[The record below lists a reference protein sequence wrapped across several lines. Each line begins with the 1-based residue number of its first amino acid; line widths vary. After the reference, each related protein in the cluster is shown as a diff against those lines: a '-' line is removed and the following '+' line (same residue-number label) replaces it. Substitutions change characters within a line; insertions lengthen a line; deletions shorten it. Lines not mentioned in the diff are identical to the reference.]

1 MEISIELVKDLRQR
15 TGAGV
20 IDCKTALQEAKGNV
34 DAAIDYLRRKGLA
47 TAAKKAGRIATDG
60 LVSSYIHAGGKMGV
74 LVEINCETDFVA
86 RTEDFQTFVK
96 NIAMQI
102 AAANPQYIK
111 REEVPAE
118 VLEKEK
124 EIYRTQA
131 LESGKPAKVID
142 KIVEGK
148 LERFYSEVCL
158 LEQTYIKDS
167 DLTVKEVLD
176 AMIAKVGENISI
188 RRFARFQ
195 LGEGLHSRSQSASTY
210 STEQAKDH

>member
-1 MEISIELVKDLRQR
+1 MDLVKDLRQR

-20 IDCKTALQEAKGNV
+20 MDCRTALQEANGNIEG
-34 DAAIDYLRRKGLA
+34 AIDYLRKKGLA

-60 LVSSYIHAGGKMGV
+60 LVSSYIHAGGKIGV

-86 RTEDFQTFVK
+86 RTDDFQNFVK
-96 NIAMQI
+96 NMAMQI
-102 AAANPQYIK
+102 AAANPQYIR

-118 VLEKEK
+118 VLEKERQ
-124 EIYRTQA
+124 IYRTQA
-131 LESGKPAKVID
+131 LESGKPEKVVD

-148 LERFYSEVCL
+148 LERFYSEACL

-167 DLTVKEVLD
+167 DQTVREVLD
-176 AMIAKVGENISI
+176 AMIAKIGENISI

-195 LGEGLHSRSQSASTY
+195 LGEGLASRSST
-210 STEQAKDH
+210 A

>member
-1 MEISIELVKDLRQR
+1 MEISLELVKDLRQR
-15 TGAGV
+15 TGAGIV
-20 IDCKTALQEAKGNV
+20 DCKTALQQAGGNIE
-34 DAAIDYLRRKGLA
+34 AAIDFLRKKGLA

-60 LVSSYIHAGGKMGV
+60 LVASYIHAGGKMGV

-86 RTEDFQTFVK
+86 KTEDFQGFVK
-96 NIAMQI
+96 NMAMHI
-102 AAANPQYIK
+102 AAANPQFIK
-111 REEVPAE
+111 REDVPQE
-118 VLEKEK
+118 VLEKER

-131 LESGKPAKVID
+131 LDSGKPEKVIG

-176 AMIAKVGENISI
+176 GMIGKLGENIAI

-195 LGEGLHSRSQSASTY
+195 LGEGLSSRS
-210 STEQAKDH
+210 

>member
-1 MEISIELVKDLRQR
+1 MEISMELVKDLRQR

-20 IDCKTALQEAKGNV
+20 MDCRTALQEAKGNIEG
-34 DAAIDYLRRKGLA
+34 AIDYLRKKGLA

-60 LVSSYIHAGGKMGV
+60 LVSSYIHAGGKIGV

-86 RTEDFQTFVK
+86 RTDDFQTFVK

-102 AAANPQYIK
+102 AAANPQYIR
-111 REEVPAE
+111 REEVPPD
-118 VLEKEK
+118 VLEKERQ
-124 EIYRTQA
+124 IYRTQA
-131 LESGKPAKVID
+131 LDSGKPEKVID
-142 KIVEGK
+142 KIVDGK

-167 DLTVKEVLD
+167 DQTVREVLE
-176 AMIAKVGENISI
+176 AMIAKIGENISI

-195 LGEGLHSRSQSASTY
+195 LGEGLTPRSPTA
-210 STEQAKDH
+210 

>member
-20 IDCKTALQEAKGNV
+20 TDCKAALTEAKGNME
-34 DAAIDYLRRKGLA
+34 AAIDYLRRKGLA

-74 LVEINCETDFVA
+74 LVEVNCETDFVA
-86 RTEDFQTFVK
+86 KTEDFQTFVK
-96 NIAMQI
+96 NIAMHI
-102 AAANPQYIK
+102 AAANPQYIR
-111 REEVPAE
+111 REEIPE
-118 VLEKEK
+118 DVLERERA
-124 EIYRTQA
+124 IYRTQA
-131 LESGKPAKVID
+131 QEAGKPQKIID

-148 LERFYSEVCL
+148 MERFYSEVCL
-158 LEQTYIKDS
+158 LEQTYVRDP
-167 DLTVKEVLD
+167 DLTIKEFLD

-195 LGEGLHSRSQSASTY
+195 LGERLSSQSTPTS
-210 STEQAKDH
+210 SSSAK

>member
-1 MEISIELVKDLRQR
+1 MEISIESVKDLRQR

-20 IDCKTALQEAKGNV
+20 IDCKTALRESKG
-34 DAAIDYLRRKGLA
+34 DIEAAIDYLRRKGLA

-60 LVSSYIHAGGKMGV
+60 LVSSYIHAGGKIGV

-86 RTEDFQTFVK
+86 KTEDFQTFVK
-96 NIAMQI
+96 NIAMHI
-102 AAANPQYIK
+102 AAANPQYIR
-111 REEVPAE
+111 REDIPAE
-118 VLEKEK
+118 VLEKER

-131 LESGKPAKVID
+131 MDLGKPARVMD

-148 LERFYSEVCL
+148 MERYYSEVCL

-167 DLTVKEVLD
+167 DLTVKEILD
-176 AMIAKVGENISI
+176 SVIAKLGENISI

-195 LGEGLHSRSQSASTY
+195 LGEGLQSRLPSACSASM
-210 STEQAKDH
+210 K

>member
-1 MEISIELVKDLRQR
+1 MDIPVELVKDLRQR

-20 IDCKTALQEAKGNV
+20 VDCKKALQEAKGNV

-47 TAAKKAGRIATDG
+47 TAAKKAGRIASDG

-74 LVEINCETDFVA
+74 LVEVNCETDFVA
-86 RTEDFQTFVK
+86 KTEDFQTFVK

-111 REEVPAE
+111 REEIPEE

-124 EIYRTQA
+124 DIYRTQA
-131 LESGKPAKVID
+131 LEGGKPQKVID
-142 KIVEGK
+142 KIVDGK
-148 LERFYSEVCL
+148 IERFYSEACL

-167 DLTVKEVLD
+167 DLTIKELLE
-176 AMIAKVGENISI
+176 AMIAKIGENISI
-188 RRFARFQ
+188 RRFSRFQ
-195 LGEGLHSRSQSASTY
+195 LGEGLSSQSHPTCS
-210 STEQAKDH
+210 SSMK

>member
-20 IDCKTALQEAKGNV
+20 IDCKTALNETKGDV
-34 DAAIDYLRRKGLA
+34 DAAIEYLRRKGLA

-60 LVSSYIHAGGKMGV
+60 LVSSYIHTGGKMGV

-86 RTEDFQTFVK
+86 KTEDFQTFVK
-96 NIAMQI
+96 NIAMHI
-102 AAANPQYIK
+102 AAANPQYIR
-111 REEVPAE
+111 REEIPAE
-118 VLEKEK
+118 VLESEK
-124 EIYRTQA
+124 RIYRSQA
-131 LESGKPAKVID
+131 IESGKPEKVID
-142 KIVEGK
+142 KIVQGK

-158 LEQTYIKDS
+158 IEQTYFKDP

-176 AMIAKVGENISI
+176 AMIAKVGENITI

-195 LGEGLHSRSQSASTY
+195 LGEGLLSKLPPACNPST
-210 STEQAKDH
+210 K

>member
-1 MEISIELVKDLRQR
+1 MEISAELIKDLRQR

-20 IDCKTALQEAKGNV
+20 MDCKVALQEAKGNIEG
-34 DAAIDYLRRKGLA
+34 AIDYLRRKGLA
-47 TAAKKAGRIATDG
+47 TAAKKAGRITTEG

-74 LVEINCETDFVA
+74 LAEINCETDFVA
-86 RTEDFQTFVK
+86 KTEDFQNFVK
-96 NIAMQI
+96 NVAMHI

-111 REEVPAE
+111 REEIPPE

-124 EIYRTQA
+124 EIYRAQA

-148 LERFYSEVCL
+148 LEKFYSEVCL

-167 DLTVKEVLD
+167 DLTVKEILD
-176 AMIAKVGENISI
+176 AMIAKVGENIAI

-195 LGEGLHSRSQSASTY
+195 LGEGLRSRSELAS
-210 STEQAKDH
+210 

>member
-20 IDCKTALQEAKGNV
+20 IDCQTALREAKGNV

-47 TAAKKAGRIATDG
+47 TAAKKAGRIAADG

-86 RTEDFQTFVK
+86 KTEDFQTFVK
-96 NIAMQI
+96 NIAMHI
-102 AAANPQYIK
+102 AAANPQYIR
-111 REEVPAE
+111 REEIAAE
-118 VLEKEK
+118 VLEKER

-131 LESGKPAKVID
+131 VESGKPAKVID
-142 KIVEGK
+142 KIIEGK
-148 LERFYSEVCL
+148 IERFYSEVCL

-167 DLTVKEVLD
+167 DLTVKEMVE
-176 AMIAKVGENISI
+176 AMVAKVGENINI
-188 RRFARFQ
+188 RRFARYQ
-195 LGEGLHSRSQSASTY
+195 LGEGLQTRS
-210 STEQAKDH
+210 

>member
-1 MEISIELVKDLRQR
+1 MDIALELVKDLRQR
-15 TGAGV
+15 TGAGIV
-20 IDCKTALQEAKGNV
+20 DCKAALQQAEGNIE
-34 DAAIDYLRRKGLA
+34 AAIDYLRKKGLA

-60 LVSSYIHAGGKMGV
+60 LVASYIHAGGKMGV

-86 RTEDFQTFVK
+86 KTEDFQGFVK
-96 NIAMQI
+96 NMAMHI
-102 AAANPQYIK
+102 AAANPQFIK
-111 REEVPAE
+111 REDVPQV
-118 VLEKEK
+118 VLEKER

-131 LESGKPAKVID
+131 LDSGKPAKVID

-176 AMIAKVGENISI
+176 GMIGKIGENITI

-195 LGEGLHSRSQSASTY
+195 LGEGLSSRS
-210 STEQAKDH
+210 

>member
-20 IDCKTALQEAKGNV
+20 IDCKAALQEAKGNV

-86 RTEDFQTFVK
+86 KTEDFQGFVK
-96 NIAMQI
+96 NIAMHI
-102 AAANPQYIK
+102 AAANPQYVR
-111 REEVPAE
+111 REEIPTE

-124 EIYRTQA
+124 EIYRSQA

-148 LERFYSEVCL
+148 LERFYSEACL
-158 LEQTYIKDS
+158 LEQTYFKDS

-176 AMIAKVGENISI
+176 TMIGKVGENITI
-188 RRFARFQ
+188 RRFARYQ
-195 LGEGLHSRSQSASTY
+195 LGEGLLSRSQSA
-210 STEQAKDH
+210 

>member
-20 IDCKTALQEAKGNV
+20 TDCKAALTEAQGNME
-34 DAAIDYLRRKGLA
+34 AAIDYLRRKGLA

-74 LVEINCETDFVA
+74 LVEVNCETDFVA
-86 RTEDFQTFVK
+86 KTEDFQTFVK

-102 AAANPQYIK
+102 AAANPQYIR
-111 REEVPAE
+111 REDIPAD
-118 VLEKEK
+118 VLERERR
-124 EIYRTQA
+124 IYRSQA
-131 LESGKPAKVID
+131 LESGKPEKVID
-142 KIVEGK
+142 KIVDGK

-176 AMIAKVGENISI
+176 AMIAKIRENIAI

-195 LGEGLHSRSQSASTY
+195 LGEGLQS
-210 STEQAKDH
+210 

>member
-1 MEISIELVKDLRQR
+1 MEISAELIKDLRQR

-20 IDCKTALQEAKGNV
+20 MDCKTALREAKGDV
-34 DAAIDYLRRKGLA
+34 DGAIDYLRRKGLA
-47 TAAKKAGRIATDG
+47 TAAKKAGRIATEG

-86 RTEDFQTFVK
+86 KTEDFQIFVK
-96 NIAMQI
+96 NIAMHI
-102 AAANPQYIK
+102 AAANPQYIR
-111 REEVPAE
+111 REEIPPDI
-118 VLEKEK
+118 LEKERV
-124 EIYRTQA
+124 IYRAQA
-131 LESGKPAKVID
+131 LEAGKPEKVID

-148 LERFYSEVCL
+148 MERFYSEVCL

-167 DLTVKEVLD
+167 DLMVKDVLD

-195 LGEGLHSRSQSASTY
+195 LGEGLRSRSEPSCS
-210 STEQAKDH
+210 